1 MVWNDTQTGLV
12 LGQGEPSWHQ
22 PQPNEEITMTKFEVA
37 KRMEAEAWQR
47 NHSPYAPKPRIIA
60 AVLRGEPLPREPLV
74 FG

>member
-22 PQPNEEITMTKFEVA
+22 PQPNEEITMRYLIA
-37 KRMEAEAWQR
+37 LYRAWQWQR

-60 AVLRGEPLPREPLV
+60 AVLRGEPLPREPLE

>member
-12 LGQGEPSWHQ
+12 AATCQ
-22 PQPNEEITMTKFEVA
+22 PQPYEEITMRYLIA
-37 KRMEAEAWQR
+37 LYRAWQWQR

-60 AVLRGEPLPREPLV
+60 AVLRGEPLPREPLE